1 MVIIL
6 ALLNFSIWQLQEAPR
21 LGHNYLA
28 LVDEHRQNHLIRPP
42 SARLI
47 VLRVMR
53 LITPTSSFSKV
64 GDVLKYTTDAMVKQR
79 ICRLVAQI

>member
-28 LVDEHRQNHLIRPP
+28 LVDEHRQNHFIRPP
-42 SARLI
+42 SA
-47 VLRVMR
+47 R

-79 ICRLVAQI
+79 ICRLAAQI